1 MITIRDA
8 RRDDARSLLEI
19 YSYYVE
25 NTAISFELTTPSLSE
40 FERRITEIQEHY
52 PYLVIENDGRIE
64 GYAYAHLFVGRDAYS
79 YSAETTIYLDHNSQR
94 NGYGRMLYEELE
106 NRLKQMGIINLYAC
120 IGVPSEED
128 EYLTNNSMDFHSHLG
143 YKTVGTFRNCGRKFN
158 KWYSMIWMEKLIGDH
173 AAIN

>member
-8 RRDDARSLLEI
+8 KKEDAKVLLEL

-25 NTAISFELTTPSLSE
+25 HTAISFELTTPSLSE
-40 FERRITEIQEHY
+40 FKRRLTEIQKHY
-52 PYLVIENDGRIE
+52 PYLVIEKNGVIK

-79 YSAETTIYLDHNSQR
+79 YSAETTIYLDHDSKR
-94 NGYGRMLYEELE
+94 CGLGRLLYEALE
-106 NRLKQMGIINLYAC
+106 DRLKQMGIINLYAC

-128 EYLTNNSMDFHSHLG
+128 GYLTNNSRDFHSHMG
-143 YKTVGTFRNCGRKFN
+143 YRIVGTFNNCGRKFN

-173 AAIN
+173 AAI